1 MVTLPPSGRYKPAMS
16 LSMVDLP
23 APLGPSKPKMVP
35 DGMVT
40 DKSFKARTRPNRLVT
55 RSNTTVAMGLTS
67 PARLVPLGQG
77 PRVGPSAGFPHDP
90 LVRAPHHGHHLLAP
104 VRQRVHLPHEPGQDP
119 SVAPSS
125 CSPHDP
131 LLRAPHHGHHL
142 LAPVPQRVHLPH
154 ETGQGPVGHLPAD
167 LRDPLGI
174 AGDEGPLAPQSFG
187 YAHQFH
193 LPIR

>member
-77 PRVGPSAGFPHDP
+77 PSVGPSAGFPHDP
-90 LVRAPHHGHHLLAP
+90 LV
-104 VRQRVHLPHEPGQDP
+104 
-119 SVAPSS
+119 
-125 CSPHDP
+125 
-131 LLRAPHHGHHL
+131 RAPHHGHHL

-193 LPIR
+193 LPIRPLHGIG